1 VILDYQMPEMNGEL
15 VAAEMRKTN
24 PRVPILMLSGCESL
38 PENALQLVDE
48 FIAKED
54 PVESLRLAVQPTV
67 KPVAKSESR
76 YLGISSDKGEGALL
90 SPKTTNLP
98 STMVCPRAPLLQAA
112 WICHCSQASR
122 KSCEQND

>member
-67 KPVAKSESR
+67 KPVAKAKAVKPVTPIRNQDGGPRFGDSESFP
-76 YLGISSDKGEGALL
+76 GA
-90 SPKTTNLP
+90 S
-98 STMVCPRAPLLQAA
+98 A
-112 WICHCSQASR
+112 
-122 KSCEQND
+122 

>member
-48 FIAKED
+48 FIAKEN

-67 KPVAKSESR
+67 EPVAKSESR
-76 YLGISSDKGEGALL
+76 KTCNREPKPYLDWGTANPSQEPQHESSRTGQSKLL
-90 SPKTTNLP
+90 SRPTT
-98 STMVCPRAPLLQAA
+98 
-112 WICHCSQASR
+112 
-122 KSCEQND
+122 